1 MIQPAGRLKHT
12 AEANFVR
19 HSLKTRVIYL
29 GVLGLTAGALLVL
42 PLIHVE
48 VGVRS
53 HGMMRPGVERI
64 PVHVPVNGIVER
76 LMISENARV
85 DSGGVMITLNT
96 EIVEESLRV
105 AADQSKRTAQSLRDL
120 MLLTG
125 SEPDDGVTAMEIQS
139 IHYRQDL
146 REFQLQ
152 IMRAEQDLERA
163 ERALDRNRTLYNRQ
177 LISLVELEESQYERD
192 QAAQA
197 LHLIRE
203 GQMQRWLLEQRDL
216 QELQERLQ
224 VEIRTLRRSL
234 ENHRILAPVR
244 GTVHNLAGLQRGSH
258 LFANQLIAEISPDTS
273 LIAELYVNPED
284 IGLLRRGMPVRAQ
297 IDAYDHNYWGI
308 VDGVVEEIPDDV
320 TYISESQPVFRVRCS
335 LNRQFLEL
343 DSGHRGE
350 LMKGMTLQARLIVA
364 RRSLYQ
370 LLFDKID
377 DWLNPVW
384 E

>member
-1 MIQPAGRLKHT
+1 MIQPAERLTHT

-19 HSLKTRVIYL
+19 HSLRTRVIYL
-29 GVLGLTAGALLVL
+29 GVLGLTFGALLVL

-64 PVHVPVNGIVER
+64 PVHVPVDGIVET
-76 LMISENARV
+76 LTISENARV
-85 DSGGVMITLNT
+85 DSGAVMITLNT
-96 EIVEESLRV
+96 ELVEESLRV
-105 AADQSKRTAQSLRDL
+105 AADQSERTAQSLRDL

-125 SEPDDGVTAMEIQS
+125 SEPDAGTAMEIQS
-139 IHYRQDL
+139 TRYRQDL

-152 IMRAEQDLERA
+152 IMRAEQELQRS

-203 GQMQRWLLEQRDL
+203 SQIQRWLLEQRDL

-224 VEIRTLRRSL
+224 VEIHTLKRSL

-244 GTVHNLAGLQRGSH
+244 GTVQNLAGLQRGSH

-284 IGLLRRGMPVRAQ
+284 VGLLRRGMPVRAQ

-377 DWLNPVW
+377 DWLNPLW